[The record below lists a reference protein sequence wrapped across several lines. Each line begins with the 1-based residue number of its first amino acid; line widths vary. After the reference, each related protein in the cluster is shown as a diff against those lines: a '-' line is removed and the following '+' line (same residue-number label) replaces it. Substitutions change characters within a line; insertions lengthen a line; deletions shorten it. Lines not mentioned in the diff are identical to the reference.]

1 MNGVVYT
8 RVSDDRQ
15 VDGTSLETQ
24 QELCEAWCA
33 ARGVSVSRVFVEAG
47 VSAKTAKR
55 AQFQAALAFAVSSH
69 ATYFLVY
76 KLNRYARNQTDHAVS
91 AALLRGHGVQ
101 LVSVTEGIDATNAAG
116 RAMEGMFSVFN
127 EFENAIRS
135 ENSTNGMKKRAS
147 QGRWVWVAP
156 LGYLNGPEGGPSL
169 VHDAVAAPLV
179 ARLFELVATGRYSA
193 AGAVR
198 EVATQGLRSKS
209 GGPLKPET
217 LRGLLTNPLYYG
229 RIILPKWGFD
239 LQGDFD
245 PIIDKSLFDRVQSVR
260 AGRAPRAVPR
270 KRNNAQFPLR
280 GTVRCEQCG
289 EFVTAG
295 SSRGKKKVLYP
306 YYRCATAGHLNVRKE
321 TVDAD
326 FLRVLD
332 SLQPIP
338 ERLELA
344 KQVFR
349 EVWSSRKV
357 SAISEAGIV
366 KKHLRDLEKQK
377 DRVLVSMSEGRLMG
391 NDFSKVY
398 ERLQA
403 EIATCESK
411 LKLEQAVELDIEDA
425 LGYLGYV
432 LHNLSTIWEEKDL
445 DGKQRLQQIVFPTG
459 LTWKNL
465 ADKGGFEPTGPDV
478 SDSFYRLLADSSV
491 SEGVVVGPEGFEPPT
506 KGL

>member
-1 MNGVVYT
+1 MTGKQT
-8 RVSDDRQ
+8 E
-15 VDGTSLETQ
+15 LAFETQ

-33 ARGVSVSRVFVEAG
+33 TRGVIVSRVFVEAG

-55 AQFQAALAFAVSSH
+55 AQFQAALAFAVSSR
-69 ATYFLVY
+69 AAYFLVY
-76 KLNRYARNQTDHAVS
+76 KLNRFARNQTDHVVS
-91 AALLRGHGVQ
+91 AALLRRHGVQ

-135 ENSTNGMKKRAS
+135 ENASNGMKKRVS

-156 LGYLNGPEGGPSL
+156 LGYVHGSEGGPSL
-169 VHDAVAAPLV
+169 VHDAATAPLV
-179 ARLFELVATGRYSA
+179 ARLFELVATGRYTD

-198 EVATQGLRSKS
+198 EVATQGLSSKS
-209 GGPLKPET
+209 GGAVKAET

-229 RIILPKWGFD
+229 RIILPKWGVD
-239 LQGDFD
+239 LQGDFK
-245 PIIDKSLFDRVQSVR
+245 PIIDKALFDRVQSVR

-270 KRNNAQFPLR
+270 KRNNVQFPLR
-280 GTVRCEQCG
+280 GTVRCELCG
-289 EFVTAG
+289 ELVTAG
-295 SSRGKKKVLYP
+295 ASRGKKKVLYP
-306 YYRCATAGHLNVRKE
+306 YYRCTKAGHLNVRRE
-321 TVDAD
+321 VVDAD

-338 ERLELA
+338 ERMELA

-349 EVWSSRKV
+349 EVWSGQKA
-357 SAISEAGIV
+357 SAISEADAVG
-366 KKHLRDLEKQK
+366 KQLRDLEKRK
-377 DRVLVSMSEGRLMG
+377 ERVLLTMSEGRLAG
-391 NDFSKVY
+391 DDFSKVY

-403 EIATCESK
+403 EIATCESR
-411 LKLEQAVELDIEDA
+411 LELARAGELDIEDA
-425 LGYLGYV
+425 LGYPGYV
-432 LHNLSTIWEEKDL
+432 LHNLSIIWKEKDL

-459 LTWKNL
+459 LTWKNS
-465 ADKGGFEPTGPDV
+465 ADTGRFEPTEPDV

-491 SEGVVVGPEGFEPPT
+491 TEGVLVGPEGFEPPT